1 MDNISAKIIELASGV
16 YVIPGNTNVGVIISG
31 DSTEKEIYL
40 VDSGCTEIDAEYIL
54 DVLTAFFE
62 QQGCTFKLVGL
73 LTTHSHPDHCGGHN
87 YLKEHTGSLIYAAKG
102 EQGAMET
109 PIVQSA
115 VLWGGYPPHELR
127 TLYFK
132 PAQTFVDKIISEK
145 LEIDIS
151 GGRKI
156 NFIELLGHSNSSMGV
171 IISDKR
177 GKKVIFAGDA
187 IFPRDEIG
195 RYWIPLIINP
205 DEFMQ
210 SLDKLCEI
218 KNVDWCIPSHGDF
231 LRKNINEAA
240 ELNKIAILSTRM
252 CILNALES
260 GKKMTADQLV
270 KYVADKNY
278 LEMTVSQFALIS
290 STVRSYISVMHDA
303 HEIKFEMK
311 NNMLYFYKA

>member
-1 MDNISAKIIELASGV
+1 MDNLSARIIELASGV
-16 YVIPGNTNVGVIISG
+16 YVIPGNTNVGVITNG
-31 DSTEKEIYL
+31 DGSEKEVYL

-62 QQGCTFKLVGL
+62 QQGCTFKLAGL

-109 PIVQSA
+109 PVVQSA
-115 VLWGGYPPHELR
+115 ILWGGYPPHELR

-132 PAQTFVDKIISEK
+132 PGQTFVDKIISEQ
-145 LEIDIS
+145 LEIELS
-151 GGRKI
+151 GDRKI
-156 NFIELLGHSNSSMGV
+156 SFIELLGHSNSSMGV
-171 IISDKR
+171 IISDKKE
-177 GKKVIFAGDA
+177 KKVVFAGDA

-195 RYWIPLIINP
+195 RHWIPLILNP
-205 DEFMQ
+205 DEFMK

-231 LRKNINEAA
+231 LKKNINEAA

-252 CILNALES
+252 CILNALAN
-260 GKKMTADQLV
+260 GKKMTVEQLV
-270 KYVADKNY
+270 KYVADKNE
-278 LEMTVSQFALIS
+278 LEMSVSQFALIS
-290 STVRSYISVMHDA
+290 STVRSYVSVMHDA
-303 HEIKFEMK
+303 REIKFEMK